1 MGSARA
7 ASDITEIPP
16 NLENKILV
24 WWEVCLPMVRDGNER
39 VLKVLS
45 HPTQSGIIP

>member
-7 ASDITEIPP
+7 ASDKTEIPP
-16 NLENKILV
+16 NLANTILV
-24 WWEVCLPMVRDGNER
+24 WWEVRLPMVRDGNER
-39 VLKVLS
+39 VLKVHL